1 MNFCSWLLLLLLVVP
16 PVFAEGTQPPVSAEG
31 PIEVTSQRMESD
43 QQTGKVLFIGD
54 VVGKRGTMTIY
65 ADRMT
70 LYFTEEAGKRRI
82 DRLEATGKVRV
93 VDGER
98 VATAER
104 LDYLQADEKMTL
116 SGNAEVHQGGN
127 LITGDEIEI
136 FVREDRSSVKSDKG
150 GRVKAIFTPAEEP
163 K

>member
-16 PVFAEGTQPPVSAEG
+16 PVFAEETQSPAEG

-43 QQTGKVLFIGD
+43 QQAGKVLFVGE
-54 VVGKRGTMTIY
+54 VVGKRGSMTIY
-65 ADRMT
+65 AEQLA
-70 LYFTEEAGKRRI
+70 LYFVEEDGQRNLDRI
-82 DRLEATGKVRV
+82 EAAGKVRV

-104 LDYLQADEKMTL
+104 LDYLQASEKMTL

-127 LITGDEIEI
+127 LVKGDEIEI
-136 FVREDRSSVKSDKG
+136 FVREDRSLVKSDKG
-150 GRVKAIFTPAEEP
+150 GRVRAIFTPAKEL